1 MSNCSN
7 SHKKTIYLLAG
18 KRQGFDLSGLKRID
32 DDDGYSRFLRK
43 DGSCQAVVRT
53 DLLWMSE

>member
-7 SHKKTIYLLAG
+7 NHKKNKYLLAG
-18 KRQGFDLSGLKRID
+18 KRQGFNLDGLERID
-32 DDDGYSRFLRK
+32 GADGYSRFLRP

-53 DLLWMSE
+53 DWLVLFT

>member
-7 SHKKTIYLLAG
+7 NHKASRYLLAG
-18 KRQGFDLSGLKRID
+18 KRQGFDLDGLERID
-32 DDDGYSRFLRK
+32 DADGYSRFLRP

-53 DLLWMSE
+53 DLLVLFT